1 MINQN
6 DTINQLLQKIRKDKE
21 KNDYDMSIM
30 NLKIMNTK
38 EGSIKKLNSAKIK
51 NNSISIFGV
60 FGQSNINFIKSIE
73 LLEKISPFEEFIT
86 MNDNIIGKK
95 EVDINDYKNF
105 INKLDNKI
113 DQKTFGKEYYM
124 AYKKAN
130 TRKNYEES
138 HGEKCD
144 FPDCDEKIA
153 KVIKNILKFIYL
165 LDRDSML
172 LNSFHAAILY
182 YTITINDIDNENGKR
197 DVYSRLYLSKFK
209 YSNIKDCFIYV
220 IQSINPSYL
229 IDFLTTK

>member
-38 EGSIKKLNSAKIK
+38 EESIKKLISASIK
-51 NNSISIFGV
+51 NNSINIFRV

-113 DQKTFGKEYYM
+113 DQKTFGKEY
-124 AYKKAN
+124 
-130 TRKNYEES
+130 
-138 HGEKCD
+138 G
-144 FPDCDEKIA
+144 
-153 KVIKNILKFIYL
+153 L
-165 LDRDSML
+165 
-172 LNSFHAAILY
+172 
-182 YTITINDIDNENGKR
+182 
-197 DVYSRLYLSKFK
+197 
-209 YSNIKDCFIYV
+209 
-220 IQSINPSYL
+220 
-229 IDFLTTK
+229 

>member
-1 MINQN
+1 
-6 DTINQLLQKIRKDKE
+6 
-21 KNDYDMSIM
+21 
-30 NLKIMNTK
+30 
-38 EGSIKKLNSAKIK
+38 
-51 NNSISIFGV
+51 
-60 FGQSNINFIKSIE
+60 
-73 LLEKISPFEEFIT
+73 
-86 MNDNIIGKK
+86 
-95 EVDINDYKNF
+95 
-105 INKLDNKI
+105 
-113 DQKTFGKEYYM
+113 M

>member
-1 MINQN
+1 
-6 DTINQLLQKIRKDKE
+6 
-21 KNDYDMSIM
+21 
-30 NLKIMNTK
+30 
-38 EGSIKKLNSAKIK
+38 
-51 NNSISIFGV
+51 
-60 FGQSNINFIKSIE
+60 
-73 LLEKISPFEEFIT
+73 

-124 AYKKAN
+124 ACKKAN

-229 IDFLTTK
+229 IDFLTTKQTGKHQFPRTKKLLLSLKVILMKNSNN